1 MGILAKEKT
10 VWIEEKIDSY
20 DYIKM
25 RNVYLSKNN
34 QNEKACVKQMK
45 ICTTNKTDKR
55 LTSFLEKELQRIEQE
70 NKGYDQKILQH
81 GTKASLQKGKSLVF
95 SF

>member
-1 MGILAKEKT
+1 
-10 VWIEEKIDSY
+10 
-20 DYIKM
+20 M

-55 LTSFLEKELQRIEQE
+55 LTSFLEKELQRIEQK
-70 NKGYDQKILQH
+70 NKGYDQKILQQ